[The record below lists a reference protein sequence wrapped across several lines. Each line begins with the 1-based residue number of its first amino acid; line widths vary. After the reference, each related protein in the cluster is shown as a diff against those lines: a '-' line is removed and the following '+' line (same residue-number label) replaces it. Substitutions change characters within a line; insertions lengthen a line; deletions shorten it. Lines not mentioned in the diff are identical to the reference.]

1 MDKFLILS
9 RPKGVIGIITLLA
22 LAVCITL
29 PAGAMLNPASM
40 YCSAMGYNL
49 TFHELPAGT
58 EGLCTLPDGT
68 AVNEWDFLQ
77 GYDGQKYDYC
87 TKQGLP
93 SKRVTNRTKCNS
105 IAVDICSVCILKN
118 GREVEVTDLMNLSFA
133 ESRCGD
139 GTCGGGENY
148 KTCPQD
154 CRSGGMDDYCDGVL
168 DGKCDADCT
177 LWKDPDCVIFNRYVI
192 TGVLI
197 AVALLIIVIWY
208 LRKKKQLKGT

>member
-1 MDKFLILS
+1 MDNFPRS
-9 RPKGVIGIITLLA
+9 FRPTGAVFFIALLA
-22 LAVCITL
+22 LAGCITL

-49 TFHELPAGT
+49 TFRELPAGT

-77 GYDGQKYDYC
+77 GYAGQKYDYC

-93 SKRVTNRTKCNS
+93 SKRVTNRTKCNP

-148 KTCPQD
+148 QTCKKD

-177 LWKDPDCVIFNRYVI
+177 MGKDPDCVIFNPFI
-192 TGVLI
+192 I
-197 AVALLIIVIWY
+197 AGIIIAAVMVVIVIYY
-208 LRKKKQLKGT
+208 LRKKKQQKSI